1 MDRSRILAI
10 GCGGCGNSQLSTL
23 MDLDIRYSGIFM
35 NTNLSEMEN
44 LKHFDRTRRS
54 FYIANAD
61 GTGKDRNVAERYIKE
76 DAPKFV
82 EMIQRYVNQ
91 DYVLL
96 MGSMN
101 GGTGSKAIIILSK
114 LIKKFCPNK
123 SINIITTFPDINL
136 SDIDYENTI
145 DTWNELI
152 KLKNS
157 KNKIIDSIQFID
169 NNKSSNLQQINVK
182 AMKELNDSLDI
193 VGGNLDASDSRKV
206 HTSNGYKVILHLDP
220 RTKDTKEAINQAM
233 KSSMFYT
240 PENFECNVMI
250 GNINTNIFDLQLIKS
265 TFEAY
270 DFTKFNHDATKSN
283 IIVLGGCDLPTEGIE
298 LTKEALKE
306 LQRKKKQ
313 RTIEDDLIIKRK
325 DNDNIE
331 NDEIA
336 AIKDSTNSR
345 LSSKDL
351 NNIFAD
357 DNFWDD

>member
-1 MDRSRILAI
+1 MKIMDRSRILAI

-96 MGSMN
+96 KGSMN

-136 SDIDYENTI
+136 NTI
-145 DTWNELI
+145 YNFIFTIFQFN
-152 KLKNS
+152 
-157 KNKIIDSIQFID
+157 QFIPSI
-169 NNKSSNLQQINVK
+169 NSILIVNITQINIWK
-182 AMKELNDSLDI
+182 C
-193 VGGNLDASDSRKV
+193 
-206 HTSNGYKVILHLDP
+206 SNYIYRFV
-220 RTKDTKEAINQAM
+220 RTE
-233 KSSMFYT
+233 F
-240 PENFECNVMI
+240 
-250 GNINTNIFDLQLIKS
+250 
-265 TFEAY
+265 
-270 DFTKFNHDATKSN
+270 FN
-283 IIVLGGCDLPTEGIE
+283 
-298 LTKEALKE
+298 
-306 LQRKKKQ
+306 
-313 RTIEDDLIIKRK
+313 
-325 DNDNIE
+325 
-331 NDEIA
+331 
-336 AIKDSTNSR
+336 
-345 LSSKDL
+345 
-351 NNIFAD
+351 
-357 DNFWDD
+357 